1 MAPLT
6 MEQIERENN
15 GDTSSITSLQL
26 THRAL
31 SDARSLAITN
41 FPNFISHLQP
51 GAFAVINLMFTFI
64 NLHFLKK
71 IIFVLDT

>member
-31 SDARSLAITN
+31 SDVSPLAVTY
-41 FPNFISHLQP
+41 FPLAT
-51 GAFAVINLMFTFI
+51 GAFAACN
-64 NLHFLKK
+64 
-71 IIFVLDT
+71 